1 MKRKYITPEIES
13 IRLDKEISLQLAS
26 DPPVNPRE
34 SVAPHSMEPNL
45 MSSPDS
51 DPYIYE
57 NW

>member
-26 DPPVNPRE
+26 DPPSRE
-34 SVAPHSMEPNL
+34 SAAPHSMEPNL